1 LSRAAAITR
10 LGIAGLLAF
19 CGCESSSPRTALDR
33 PNIVFL
39 IADDQDFAHLGFQGS
54 PAVRTPELDRIARQ
68 GAVFPDAHLP
78 MSRCRP
84 TLASFLSGRW
94 PHETDTYF
102 AYGEGTLDPAGSLPR
117 LLRDAGYATFV
128 AGKFWEGDPRE
139 MGFTHGSGRTQNSFV
154 REGQKELFDFLDETG
169 GRRPL
174 FVWWAPKLPHTPHDP
189 PHEHFAPFA
198 EAPVLPPP
206 WVGPDRADLFREKER
221 VLWAM
226 MSWLDAGVAD
236 LRRRLEALGFARRT
250 IWIYVIDNGWANGV
264 PSKGTPYEAGVRTP
278 IVVAGE
284 GVGGGLFA
292 DFVSTLDVTPTI
304 LDYAGVSVPETAD
317 GRSLRPRI
325 EAGAAA
331 PAGDP
336 AILFGADYA
345 AFAGGPQPDP
355 SRDVIALYARD
366 GRWKYVRWLQDIEES
381 ANEGRLRIVHE
392 AADFPT
398 RHAGDEE
405 LFDLRADPA
414 ERSNLAGVPEQAER
428 VARMREAVQE
438 WWAKACAG
446 AQPAPASQASG

>member
-1 LSRAAAITR
+1 MH
-10 LGIAGLLAF
+10 LGVTGLLAF
-19 CGCESSSPRTALDR
+19 CGCESSSPRAAPDR
-33 PNIVFL
+33 PNIVFV

-54 PAVRTPELDRIARQ
+54 PAVRTPELDRIARR

-94 PHETDTYF
+94 PHETATYF

-128 AGKFWEGDPRE
+128 AGKYWEGDPRE
-139 MGFTHGSGRTQNSFV
+139 MGFTHGSGQTQNSFV
-154 REGQKELFDFLDETG
+154 REGQEKLFDFLDEVG
-169 GRRPL
+169 GRRPV

-198 EAPVLPPP
+198 DAAVQPPR
-206 WVGPDRADLFREKER
+206 WVAEDRQALFREKER

-236 LRRRLEALGFARRT
+236 LRRRLEVLGVAGET

-278 IVVAGE
+278 IVVAGK
-284 GVGGGLFA
+284 GVAGGLFA
-292 DFVSTLDVTPTI
+292 DLVSTLDLTPTI
-304 LDYAGVSVPETAD
+304 LDYAGVGVPAAAA

-325 EAGAAA
+325 EGVSAA
-331 PAGDP
+331 PTGELP
-336 AILFGADYA
+336 LLFGADYA
-345 AFAGGPQPDP
+345 AFAGGPRPDP
-355 SRDVIALYARD
+355 ARDVIALYARD
-366 GRWKYVRWLQDIEES
+366 GRWKYVRWMQNIEEA

-392 AADFPT
+392 VADFPA
-398 RHAGDEE
+398 RRAGEEE
-405 LFDLRADPA
+405 LFDLDVDPT
-414 ERSNLAGVPEQAER
+414 ERNNLAGVPEQAER
-428 VARMREAVQE
+428 VARMRAAVQE
-438 WWAKACAG
+438 WWARACG
-446 AQPAPASQASG
+446 VAQPGSQASG